1 MLRLVI
7 DLAIYF
13 FIRECVSYS
22 HNTDGGLNNGDMITV
37 EWECNDKL
45 AESKFGHKLKYST
58 IEKKIENN
66 SNTSRNNIDNR
77 ITSLYIT
84 IKKQIDDCLLFYDIT
99 D

>member
-1 MLRLVI
+1 M
-7 DLAIYF
+7 
-13 FIRECVSYS
+13 
-22 HNTDGGLNNGDMITV
+22 NTLKNKKI
-37 EWECNDKL
+37 
-45 AESKFGHKLKYST
+45 LKY